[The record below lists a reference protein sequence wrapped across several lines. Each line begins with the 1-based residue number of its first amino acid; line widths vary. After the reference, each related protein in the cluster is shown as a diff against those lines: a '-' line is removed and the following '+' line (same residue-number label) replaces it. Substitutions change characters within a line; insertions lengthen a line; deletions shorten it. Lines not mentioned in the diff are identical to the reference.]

1 MHLKPVSLGFFR
13 ENFAS
18 GQMTGSKSS
27 NQGTEIEIVVV
38 VESQVA
44 SDIIRFTMRRTAF
57 LFVGNT
63 IGLLSTMP
71 EVVSLPLV
79 GGNKARV
86 PVLPADNVVKYSTTR
101 WSLAV
106 PPLHVTALPSISLL
120 CCVSE
125 QMRLFFGVVQVPPAV
140 VFMSFDTSIIIQRY
154 VPEGILPFP
163 NVGEVSM
170 SD

>member
-1 MHLKPVSLGFFR
+1 MGVRFLMRRYPSGKIAGR
-13 ENFAS
+13 NFN
-18 GQMTGSKSS
+18 
-27 NQGTEIEIVVV
+27 NQGTEIEIVGVI
-38 VESQVA
+38 ESQVA
-44 SDIIRFTMRRTAF
+44 LEIICFTMRNTAF
-57 LFVGNT
+57 LLVGKT

-71 EVVSLPLV
+71 EVVSLPEV
-79 GGNKARV
+79 GGNRARV
-86 PVLPADNVVKYSTTR
+86 PVLPADNVVKYSTIR

-140 VFMSFDTSIIIQRY
+140 VFMSFDASIIMHRY
-154 VPEGILPFP
+154 VPDGIFPLPK
-163 NVGEVSM
+163 VGEVSI